1 MREVH
6 IPTLWVEN
14 PTSWADLCRLRRRRR
29 LELVRKM
36 ATKGLD
42 NDEMDE
48 LERINAEPPARKP

>member
-6 IPTLWVEN
+6 IPTIWRASE
-14 PTSWADLCRLRRRRR
+14 SSQAEFRRQRR

-36 ATKGLD
+36 ATEGLS

-48 LERINAEPPARKP
+48 LERINAETPARKP